1 MASHGPQPCAPAV
14 TSRRGPSRTRRSRR
28 CWRRSRD
35 SPSPCCAGCAHASA
49 KRSRFPVR
57 RAAELPL
64 LPQGLQG
71 LVEDRLAVLV
81 AAPLADVGKMTLVR
95 RRARR
100 RRGVVLVT
108 PGGEAAPRA
117 VPELG
122 ELRVGRERR
131 PALVPVGAPEGDA
144 PSRGGLAAL
153 GFAHR
158 TSADPAPPDRVAP
171 GHGDASAHT
180 PCLRTSPCATIAAA
194 HTMPTKIV
202 IRSRFF
208 STTDEP
214 DNVEDTPPP
223 NRSERPPPLPR
234 CSRISS
240 TSSKLVIINTT
251 EISSDMESLGSG
263 CGVASSVPDPA
274 RLVEPH

>member
-1 MASHGPQPCAPAV
+1 MAI
-14 TSRRGPSRTRRSRR
+14 
-28 CWRRSRD
+28 
-35 SPSPCCAGCAHASA
+35 
-49 KRSRFPVR
+49 
-57 RAAELPL
+57 
-64 LPQGLQG
+64 
-71 LVEDRLAVLV
+71 
-81 AAPLADVGKMTLVR
+81 
-95 RRARR
+95 
-100 RRGVVLVT
+100 
-108 PGGEAAPRA
+108 
-117 VPELG
+117 
-122 ELRVGRERR
+122 
-131 PALVPVGAPEGDA
+131 GAPEGDP
-144 PSRGGLAAL
+144 PSRRGLAAL
-153 GFAHR
+153 GLAHR
-158 TSADPAPPDRVAP
+158 TCPDPAPPDRVAP
-171 GHGDASAHT
+171 SHGDASAHT
-180 PCLRTSPCATIAAA
+180 PCLRTSPCATIAPA

-274 RLVEPH
+274 RLVEPHPRVEDGVEDVNEQVGDDDRGRRDDDDPDDDRQVVAVDRPHGLEAQAGQAEDILGDDRTTQQSADVDAELRDDRRKRGAQTVPEDHPALGEPLGPRRADVVLPHHVEHRPAGEPG